1 VHGEHTPPLTSVK
14 PGSQSHVQLA
24 LKSATLI
31 STFITHEALAGF
43 PWHFA
48 HWVLLRSLHGA
59 ATYSPA
65 ARHVVVQGKQP
76 VPDQNSVPFLQPP
89 KPRTLEG
96 DGDGPDRSYARSL
109 GPCALARTSGSSGC
123 AAPAALA
130 RATATRTPAA
140 RTPAAGMRVLIA
152 GAASTV
158 DL

>member
-1 VHGEHTPPLTSVK
+1 MHGEHTPPLTSLK
-14 PGSQSHVQLA
+14 PASQSHTQLA
-24 LKSATLI
+24 SESDTLA
-31 STFITHEALAGF
+31 STFITHEAWAGL

-48 HWVLLRSLHGA
+48 HWVFLRSLHGA

-65 ARHVVVQGKQP
+65 ARHVVVQGIQP
-76 VPDQNSVPFLQPP
+76 FSDQNSMPFLQPP

-109 GPCALARTSGSSGC
+109 GPCALARTSGC